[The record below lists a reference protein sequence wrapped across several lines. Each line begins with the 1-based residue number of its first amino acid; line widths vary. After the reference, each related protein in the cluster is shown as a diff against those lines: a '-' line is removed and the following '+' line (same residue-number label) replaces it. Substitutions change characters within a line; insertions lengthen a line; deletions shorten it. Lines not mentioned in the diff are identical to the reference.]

1 MSLTNGEILTGAFG
15 MTEVS
20 TEVLIATGVLT
31 VSAGGLVIVGAES
44 GTADDLATVNMTT
57 GLLIAGYQVVL
68 FLTAT
73 IGDTITIKH
82 NTGNI
87 LCSTGADMTLTE
99 NTAVMLV
106 RFIGTTNAVV
116 NNKWRVAFA

>member
-1 MSLTNGEILTGAFG
+1 MSLTNGEVLTGGFG

-20 TEVLIATGVLT
+20 VETLIASGVLT

-44 GTADDLATVNMTT
+44 GTADDLATINIGT
-57 GLLIAGYQVVL
+57 GVLPAGYQL
-68 FLTAT
+68 LLILTAT

-87 LCSTGADMTLTE
+87 LCNTGADITLTE
-99 NTAVMLV
+99 NKMVILQ
-106 RFIGTTNAVV
+106 RFIGTANAVV
-116 NNKWRVAFA
+116 NNKWKAIG

>member
-1 MSLTNGEILTGAFG
+1 MSLTNGEVLTGALG

-20 TEVLIATGVLT
+20 AEVLIASGVLT

-44 GTADDLATVNMTT
+44 GTADDLATVNIST

-73 IGDTITIKH
+73 IGDTITVKH

-87 LCSTGADMTLTE
+87 FCNTGADMSLTE
-99 NTAVMLV
+99 NTAIMLV
-106 RFIGTTNAVV
+106 RFIGTTTAVV
-116 NNKWRVAFA
+116 NNKWRAAFA

>member
-1 MSLTNGEILTGAFG
+1 MSLTNGEVLTGAIG

-20 TEVLIATGVLT
+20 TEVLIASGVLT
-31 VSAGGLVIVGAES
+31 VSAGGLVVVGAES
-44 GTADDLATVNMTT
+44 GTADDLPTVNMTT
-57 GLLIAGYQVVL
+57 GLLIGGYQVVL

-73 IGDTITIKH
+73 IGDTITLKH
-82 NTGNI
+82 NTGNL

>member
-1 MSLTNGEILTGAFG
+1 MSLTNGEVLTGAIG

-20 TEVLIATGVLT
+20 TEVLIASGVLT

-44 GTADDLATVNMTT
+44 GTADDLATVNIST

-82 NTGNI
+82 NTGNL